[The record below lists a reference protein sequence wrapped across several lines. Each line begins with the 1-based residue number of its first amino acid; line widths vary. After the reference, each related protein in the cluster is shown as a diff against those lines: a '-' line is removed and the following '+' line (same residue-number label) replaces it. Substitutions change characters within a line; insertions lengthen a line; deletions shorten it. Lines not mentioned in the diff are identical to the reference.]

1 MERGDTIICSICTAH
16 PSYELLDEGGGQR
29 RKALVGF
36 VHGTC
41 YSTSIQSST
50 VGVTSHMVVMVI
62 RSSVNCVGHN
72 MLVGILK
79 GILNGYLD
87 LELCNQTFL

>member
-1 MERGDTIICSICTAH
+1 
-16 PSYELLDEGGGQR
+16 
-29 RKALVGF
+29 
-36 VHGTC
+36 
-41 YSTSIQSST
+41 
-50 VGVTSHMVVMVI
+50 MVI

-87 LELCNQTFL
+87 LELCNQTFLQIHKYMQFEHTTVLENVMVLYENKDFQARKDSLL